1 MLPLLLLHPCEYIYD
16 TIYLPMRQY
25 ILQNK
30 FVFSGQNF
38 TVFYGGF
45 ILDKFCLGKQYVQSL
60 HKLKQTI
67 Q

>member
-1 MLPLLLLHPCEYIYD
+1 
-16 TIYLPMRQY
+16 MRQY